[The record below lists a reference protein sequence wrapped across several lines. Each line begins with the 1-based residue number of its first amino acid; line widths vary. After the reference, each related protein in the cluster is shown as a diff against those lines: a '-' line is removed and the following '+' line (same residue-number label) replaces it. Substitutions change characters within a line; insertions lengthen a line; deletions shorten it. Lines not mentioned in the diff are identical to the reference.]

1 MILYHHS
8 FFVNFKVGEELKEV
22 VYATATD
29 LVKLPYGDLAEGFY
43 VVGTG
48 STGVASS
55 LAVIAGIYATTC
67 VAASFAL
74 KRPAPGYI
82 PQGYTP
88 PPGDAG

>member
-1 MILYHHS
+1 M
-8 FFVNFKVGEELKEV
+8 GDELREV

-48 STGVASS
+48 STGIAGS
-55 LAVIAGIYATTC
+55 LAVIAGIYASTC

-74 KRPAPGYI
+74 KRPAPGYL

-88 PPGDAG
+88 PPGDAGSFVATTCSFHYIT